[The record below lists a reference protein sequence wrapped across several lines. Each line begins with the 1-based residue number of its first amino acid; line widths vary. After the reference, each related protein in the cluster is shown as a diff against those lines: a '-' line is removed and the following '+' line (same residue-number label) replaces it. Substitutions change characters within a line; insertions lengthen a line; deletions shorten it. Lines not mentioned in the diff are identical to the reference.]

1 MPKQGKTNTSIGGY
15 DYYKVS
21 ATIGYDVDGKPKR
34 KIFYGRNKGDA
45 ENKKK
50 EYLKLLENGI
60 NPEVA
65 SQPLSKTIWDWF
77 WNIEKNSGNKS
88 STFERYDVIFRKYIK
103 DSAIGKLPLSSINK
117 MAIRKY
123 YNELL
128 ADGYSM
134 SIIKNTHKFLNKFFV
149 FALSEG
155 YIIRNPLYGLKLP
168 TVNEDDIDENEGNIE
183 TFTDEEINTLVK
195 SIGNDK
201 LKYIVLFA
209 VMTGARMGEI
219 LALEKTDIKNG
230 IVKINKS
237 VRTVRVYTDESNYEY
252 ERKTTRP
259 KNKSSIREIPLPDVL
274 IKEMKNLNVLV
285 NEERLK
291 LGPAYLDNKLLF
303 PSQTGT
309 YIDDK
314 NLRKSWQRAIAK
326 AGIKYRKFHCLRHTY
341 ATRMILNGVSI
352 LTVSRLLG
360 HSSIKTTEIYAHT
373 LEDMKIQAVNTLN
386 SMLQ

>member
-1 MPKQGKTNTSIGGY
+1 
-15 DYYKVS
+15 
-21 ATIGYDVDGKPKR
+21 
-34 KIFYGRNKGDA
+34 
-45 ENKKK
+45 
-50 EYLKLLENGI
+50 
-60 NPEVA
+60 
-65 SQPLSKTIWDWF
+65 
-77 WNIEKNSGNKS
+77 
-88 STFERYDVIFRKYIK
+88 
-103 DSAIGKLPLSSINK
+103 
-117 MAIRKY
+117 
-123 YNELL
+123 
-128 ADGYSM
+128 M

>member
-21 ATIGYDVDGKPKR
+21 ATIGYDIEGKPIR
-34 KIFYGRNKGDA
+34 KIFYGKNKGDA
-45 ENKKK
+45 ESKKK
-50 EYLKLLENGI
+50 EYLKMLENGI
-60 NPEVA
+60 NPDVA
-65 SQPLSKTIWDWF
+65 SQPLSKVIWDWF

-103 DSAIGKLPLSSINK
+103 DSAIGKLSLSSINK
-117 MAIRKY
+117 MTIRKY

-128 ADGYSM
+128 AEGHSM

-168 TVNEDDIDENEGNIE
+168 TVNEDDIDENEGKIE
-183 TFTDEEINTLVK
+183 TFTDEEINTLAK

-237 VRTVRVYTDESNYEY
+237 VRTVRIYTDESNYRY

-274 IKEMKNLNVLV
+274 IKEMKNLNALV

-326 AGIKYRKFHCLRHTY
+326 TGIKYRKFHCLRHTY

-373 LEDMKIQAVNTLN
+373 LEDMKIQAVKTLN
-386 SMLQ
+386 TMLQ